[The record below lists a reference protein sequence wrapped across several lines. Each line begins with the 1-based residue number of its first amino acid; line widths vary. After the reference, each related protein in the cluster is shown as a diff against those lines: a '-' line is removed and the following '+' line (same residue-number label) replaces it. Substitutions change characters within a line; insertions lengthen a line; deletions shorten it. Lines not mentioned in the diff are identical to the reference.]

1 MEQIIQ
7 TPSANPS
14 HFPYLSGNAL
24 KIIAIV
30 TMLIDHIGAVLI
42 ENGILG
48 GPFSFDWDIIQ
59 ASAGL
64 RLWWNVDMVLRA
76 IGRIAFPIFAYLLVE
91 GFLHTR
97 DVKKYGLRLL
107 AFGLLSEVPFDLA
120 IYHVPFYRDYQ
131 NVYFTLFL
139 GLAAMIGVQK
149 YEKERMVWKQA
160 LVLLLCC
167 GASVVLR
174 TDYGAF
180 GVIFIVLL
188 YMTRQNPRAQTIF
201 GALALI
207 WEMTAVLAF
216 IPIRMYNGTRG
227 RWNLKYLFYAFY
239 PVHLLILWGIWK
251 IFLV

>member
-107 AFGLLSEVPFDLA
+107 AFGLLSEV
-120 IYHVPFYRDYQ
+120 Q

-239 PVHLLILWGIWK
+239 PVHILVLWGIRTIW
-251 IFLV
+251 LG